1 MCVRSA
7 ADCQVAIASRGC
19 CFDSHS
25 GKPTGKPRGKAQ
37 RRKAWGLRGSAAA
50 AAAAAASAGG
60 LFSNLELFFRVFVF

>member
-7 ADCQVAIASRGC
+7 ADCQVAIASRGY

-37 RRKAWGLRGSAAA
+37 GARRRDSGAAAA
-50 AAAAAASAGG
+50 AAAAAASAAG
-60 LFSNLELFFRVFVF
+60 LFSKLELFFRVFVF